1 MEELTLVYSL
11 HQMEGKVVWDLL
23 PYLEEEPGLELEGVV
38 FYNKQ

>member
-1 MEELTLVYSL
+1 MEELTLVYS
-11 HQMEGKVVWDLL
+11 QMEGKVGWDLL